1 MDTRT
6 YQRSELI
13 VVLLGG
19 LWLASTA
26 GYVNTLVI
34 ALGSPPVTH
43 LTGTITRMSSDLG
56 KGDFADAKF
65 VAGLVG
71 SFVLG
76 AILSGA
82 IIGSSTL
89 KIGRRYGVAILFE
102 AALLALAALTIN
114 DSLHVGAMLAA
125 CAAGLQNA
133 MASSYRSLIIRTT
146 HVTGVLT
153 DLGFQFGQ
161 LITGHKIAG
170 WHFILLGLLLIAFV
184 IGGILGAIASVHA
197 GSHGLW
203 YPAGG
208 MAFGGF
214 AYFVIRI
221 VSKHT
226 QHVAT

>member
-1 MDTRT
+1 MHKRT

-13 VVLLGG
+13 IVLVGG

-34 ALGSPPVTH
+34 ALGAPPVTH
-43 LTGTITRMSSDLG
+43 LTGTITRFSSDLG
-56 KGDFADAKF
+56 SGNFADAKF

-76 AILSGA
+76 AILSGV

-89 KIGRRYGVAILFE
+89 KIGRRYGVAILVE

-114 DSLHVGAMLAA
+114 HSLQAGAILAA

-146 HVTGVLT
+146 HVTGVIT

-161 LITGHKIAG
+161 LIAGHKIAG
-170 WHFILLGLLLIAFV
+170 WHFILLGLLLIAF
-184 IGGILGAIASVHA
+184 IGGGILGAVASVHA
-197 GSHGLW
+197 GSYGLW

-208 MAFGGF
+208 MALAGV

-221 VSKHT
+221 VSKHRFSP
-226 QHVAT
+226 